1 MKRANA
7 RWIGAATVL
16 AVVACGPQMSV
27 KSTWKDPSITG
38 TQYKKVLVVGLSS
51 KETVPRT
58 FENEFSTVLSQHGV
72 SAAPSS
78 TTVPPGAEKD
88 QEQMKQVLQ
97 AGGYDAVMVTR
108 LVDRTK
114 ETTYVP
120 GTSYTPAPYYGGFY
134 SYYYTAYPM
143 VYDPGY
149 LVESEIVQ
157 IETNVYDLNTG
168 KLVWSGISE
177 VVDPETTTD
186 EIRHFSHMVGDRM
199 AKEGLIPAPAKS

>member
-1 MKRANA
+1 MKRANT

-16 AVVACGPQMSV
+16 AVVACGPQMSI
-27 KSTWKDPSITG
+27 KSTWKDPAIG
-38 TQYKKVLVVGLSS
+38 ATQYKKVLVVGLSS
-51 KETVPRT
+51 KETVRRT
-58 FENEFSTVLSQHGV
+58 FENEFSVVLTQHGV
-72 SAAPSS
+72 TAAPSS

-149 LVESEIVQ
+149 LVESIIIQ

-177 VVDPETTTD
+177 VVDPETSTE

-199 AKEGLIPAPAKS
+199 AKEGLIPPPAKS

>member
-7 RWIGAATVL
+7 RWIGAATML

-27 KSTWKDPSITG
+27 KSTWKDPSIAG
-38 TQYKKVLVVGLSS
+38 TQYKNVLVVGLSG
-51 KETVPRT
+51 KETLRRT
-58 FENEFSTVLSQHGV
+58 FENEFSTELGRHGV
-72 SAAPSS
+72 TAIPSS
-78 TTVPPGAEKD
+78 TTIPPGAEKD
-88 QEQMKQVLQ
+88 QEQMKQIL
-97 AGGYDAVMVTR
+97 ATGGYDAVIVTR

-149 LVESEIVQ
+149 LVESTIVQ
-157 IETNVYDLNTG
+157 IETNVYDLKSG
-168 KLVWSGISE
+168 KLVWSGTSE
-177 VVDPETTTD
+177 VVDPDASTED
-186 EIRHFSHMVGDRM
+186 VRAFSHMVGDRM
-199 AKEGLIPAPAKS
+199 AKEGIIAPHP

>member
-16 AVVACGPQMSV
+16 AVVACGPQMSI
-27 KSTWKDPSITG
+27 KSTWKDPSIAA
-38 TQYKKVLVVGLSS
+38 TQYKKVLVVGLSG
-51 KETVPRT
+51 KETLRRT
-58 FENEFSTVLSQHGV
+58 FENEFSNELSYHGV
-72 SAAPSS
+72 TAAPASS
-78 TTVPPGAEKD
+78 TVPAGAEKD
-88 QEQMKQVLQ
+88 QEAMKQMLT
-97 AGGYDAVMVTR
+97 ANGYDAVIVTR

-149 LVESEIVQ
+149 LVESTIVQ
-157 IETNVYDLNTG
+157 IETNVYDVKSE

-177 VVDPETTTD
+177 VVDPEASTED
-186 EIRHFSHMVGDRM
+186 VRHFSHMVGDRM
-199 AKEGLIPAPAKS
+199 AKEGLIPPPPKS